1 MHQLDRAI
9 EIALEA
15 HAGQTDKTGEPY
27 YLHCNRVAAV
37 VSSVE
42 EKIVAYLHDVV
53 EKGGWSIERLKSE
66 GFSDPVVS
74 AVDALTKREGESDE
88 AFVRRAASNGL
99 ARPVKEADLTDNLT
113 QVESAGLDAAKYIN
127 ALKTLSETG
136 KDGED
141 FQNNAP
147 SGQGRGV

>member
-27 YLHCNRVAAV
+27 YLHCNRVAAA
-37 VSSVE
+37 VSTID

-53 EKGGWSIERLKSE
+53 EKGGWSIEQLKAE
-66 GFSDPVVS
+66 GFSDPIVS

-88 AFVRRAASNGL
+88 AFVRRAASDRL
-99 ARPVKEADLTDNLT
+99 ARPVKEADLNDNLKQAEAAGIDAT
-113 QVESAGLDAAKYIN
+113 KYVEGLNTLSLANCAGL
-127 ALKTLSETG
+127 
-136 KDGED
+136 
-141 FQNNAP
+141 P
-147 SGQGRGV
+147 

>member
-53 EKGGWSIERLKSE
+53 EKGGWSLERLKAE

-88 AFVRRAASNGL
+88 AFVRRAASDGL
-99 ARPVKEADLTDNLT
+99 ARPVKEADLNDNLK
-113 QVESAGLDAAKYIN
+113 QAEAAGLDAAKYVN
-127 ALKTLSETG
+127 GLKTLTETG
-136 KDGED
+136 KDGQD
-141 FQNNAP
+141 IQNDNP
-147 SGQGRGV
+147 SRQRRGV

>member
-27 YLHCNRVAAV
+27 YLHCNRVAAA
-37 VSSVE
+37 VSTID

-53 EKGGWSIERLKSE
+53 EKGGWSIERLKAE
-66 GFSDPVVS
+66 GFSDPIVS

-88 AFVRRAASNGL
+88 AFVRRAASDRL
-99 ARPVKEADLTDNLT
+99 ARPVKEADLNDNLK
-113 QVESAGLDAAKYIN
+113 QAQAAGIDAAKYVEGLN
-127 ALKTLSETG
+127 TLSVADSATL
-136 KDGED
+136 
-141 FQNNAP
+141 P
-147 SGQGRGV
+147 